1 MKVVMAYFD
10 NLIDVPGGLEKNLCR
25 LSNELIQRGHEVFVI
40 TYDDREGRP
49 KYKLSKKA
57 KLINLKSPL
66 KTTGSGLKWKINREI
81 ARIRGK
87 EAFGRWKKK
96 QRGDIF
102 EKIRRIFSEIQ
113 PDVILAY
120 NHQTA
125 GEIYEAGAYKHVV
138 ALFRNDPDR
147 LCPQMTDIELHSIES
162 AELIQVLLPSF
173 RNSIRRYISNPRV
186 VCIPNAIDI
195 PNRAADIVNHKKIYK
210 IINVGRVNKNQKRQ
224 DLLIKAFANL
234 ADKYP
239 EWELEFWGE
248 YNNKYGKSLQNWI
261 MQEKL
266 DKQIFFRGETSKIND
281 EYINAD
287 IFVFPSK
294 YEGFPNALGEAMA
307 AGLPSI
313 VCKDCFSCVQL
324 IQDGVTGLIAEPNAE
339 NIANRI
345 KRLMDDVKLRERLGK
360 NARESMKSYDP
371 KTIWDMWEKILLN
384 IAKR

>member
-1 MKVVMAYFD
+1 MKVVMAYFE
-10 NLIDVPGGLEKNLCR
+10 NLVDVPGGLEKNLCR
-25 LSNELIQRGHEVFVI
+25 LSNELIQRGHEVFVV
-40 TYDDREGRP
+40 TYDDKRGKP
-49 KYKLSKKA
+49 KYNLSPKA
-57 KLINLKSPL
+57 KLINLKTPP
-66 KTTGSGLKWKINREI
+66 KTARPGLRWKIIREI
-81 ARIRGK
+81 ARARGK

-102 EKIRRIFSEIQ
+102 EKIRSVLSEIQ

-125 GEIYEAGAYKHVV
+125 GEIYEAGHYEHVV
-138 ALFRNDPDR
+138 AMFRNDPDR
-147 LCPQMTDIELHSIES
+147 LCPQMTDTEIQSIES

-173 RNSIRRYISNPRV
+173 TNSIRRYVSNSRV
-186 VCIPNAIDI
+186 VCIPNAIEI
-195 PNRAADIVNHKKIYK
+195 PNRAADIVHHKKTYK

-224 DLLIKAFANL
+224 DLLIKAFAGL

-248 YNNKYGKSLQNWI
+248 YDNKYGKSLQNWI

-266 DKQIFFRGETSKIND
+266 DKRIFFKGETNKIND

-287 IFVFPSK
+287 IFAFPSR

-339 NIANRI
+339 DIANRL
-345 KRLMDDVKLRERLGK
+345 KRLMNDVKLRKSLGK
-360 NARESMKSYDP
+360 NARESMKNYDP
-371 KTIWDMWEKILLN
+371 KTIWDMWEKILLD
-384 IAKR
+384 IADR

>member
-1 MKVVMAYFD
+1 MKVVMAYFE
-10 NLIDVPGGLEKNLCR
+10 NLADVPGGLEKNLCR
-25 LSNELIQRGHEVFVI
+25 LSNALIQRGHEVFVV
-40 TYDDREGRP
+40 TYDDKKGLP
-49 KYKLSKKA
+49 KYNLSPRTN
-57 KLINLKSPL
+57 LINLKTPM
-66 KTTGSGLKWKINREI
+66 KTARPGLRWKIIREI
-81 ARIRGK
+81 ARARGK

-96 QRGDIF
+96 QRGDIS

-125 GEIYEAGAYKHVV
+125 GEIYEAGCYKHVV
-138 ALFRNDPDR
+138 VMFRNDPDR
-147 LCPQMTDIELHSIES
+147 LCSQMTDTEIQSIES

-173 RNSIRRYISNPRV
+173 KSSIRRYISNPRV
-186 VCIPNAIDI
+186 VCIPNAIEI
-195 PNRAADIVNHKKIYK
+195 PHRTADIINHRKAYK

-224 DLLIKAFANL
+224 DLLIKAFACL

-287 IFVFPSK
+287 IFAFPSK

-360 NARESMKSYDP
+360 NARESMKNYDP
-371 KTIWDMWEKILLN
+371 KTIWNQWEKILLN